1 MTMDIIVMGMM
12 KMVLIKKDIIGEEKI
27 EMDMIK
33 KDSNMLVD
41 LDVCIKTVQKYDD
54 NGYDINGYDE
64 NGFDSEGYDISGYD
78 YEGFNKKA

>member
-1 MTMDIIVMGMM
+1 MELFLMTMDIIVMGKM

-41 LDVCIKTVQKYDD
+41 LDVCIKTVQNMMITDM
-54 NGYDINGYDE
+54 I
-64 NGFDSEGYDISGYD
+64 
-78 YEGFNKKA
+78 